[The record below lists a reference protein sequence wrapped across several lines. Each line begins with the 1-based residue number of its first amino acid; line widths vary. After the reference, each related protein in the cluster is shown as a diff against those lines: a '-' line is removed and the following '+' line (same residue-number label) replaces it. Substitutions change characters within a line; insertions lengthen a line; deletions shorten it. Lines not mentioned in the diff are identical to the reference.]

1 MTQQTKKEL
10 QNEIRKL
17 KKQIAQREET
27 DHSDKQFSPMLMQ
40 ETLAEYAM
48 YLLEIGGQRNIYQI
62 VAEKLRSVAGN
73 KSIVVVN
80 SIEEKQR
87 KLTTEGI
94 TGAARSI
101 SKIKD
106 FLEKSPKDIIYD
118 ADDERLNY
126 LKDGKLHDYGTD
138 LYNIFLGAVP
148 MVVCRAITSFMKLKT
163 IYTIG
168 LTRNNILF
176 GTIVI
181 FSLEK
186 KLLINKEMIETVVK
200 VSSLAIMRQRAK
212 AKMHLEKNK
221 AQIYLET
228 AKVLMLAL
236 DKRGNITLI
245 NQRGCDI
252 LGYKKKEMIG
262 KNWFDNFLPD
272 DIRKQVKWVFGKLL
286 KGEIKEVEYYENPIL
301 TKSGETRLIAWHNS
315 YIKNEKGI
323 IDTVL
328 SSGEDITE
336 RKRIENE
343 LKTLSSIVEQSTE
356 GMALAD
362 LNGDL
367 IFVNK
372 AWCKMHGYKNSKTL
386 IGKNLA
392 IFHNREQIKNDV
404 IPFNE
409 KVRKYGTYRG
419 EVGHITRHGKS
430 FPSLMTTT
438 LLKDEHGN
446 PFALAGI
453 AKDISEHKTAEDKLK
468 ENEEKLTQIVQGSL
482 TPTFIINDQHIIT
495 HWNKACEILTGV
507 SADKMIGTKKQWS
520 AFYTKRRPV
529 LADLIVDNVTEHTIA
544 KVYKDA
550 YAVSVFNNRAY
561 EIEYFFPNLG
571 KNGKWIFFTAVP
583 VKDSKGRIIGAIETL
598 QDITERRKAEE
609 SMQKSEEKFRLLAEN
624 SIDCI
629 WVLDTNLRFTYLS
642 PSLEKML
649 GFKPEQWI
657 GTKLSS
663 HFRKKEFLK
672 VGALAAKSLANYK
685 TFTSTIFETKML
697 NSNKEEVDIEISG
710 RILLDSRGKLIG
722 LQGTTKDITKRRSA
736 EKAMVES
743 EKHLQTLINAI
754 PDFVCFKDGNGRWLK
769 VNDAGARIFQLEEL
783 DYHGKSDSELAELN
797 SNLRNTFL
805 TCKKSDA
812 MTWNKGCQFF
822 GEEKISQ
829 PDGAVRAYNVTKVPV
844 FHPDGERKGIVI
856 IGHDITERRNMEKAK
871 EAAFQQIKAGEQQQK
886 ALNQQLKASEQQL
899 KASEL
904 SLLKTNKALSEK
916 SLILEE
922 KIKKANFL
930 YHISLLSG
938 QHPLIIDEY
947 LHNLVEII
955 PGVMRHPKNSFVR
968 ITVSDKEYIGKS
980 FTMTSWKI
988 SSKIKVNDSIVG
1000 FIEVTCNKNKTAPA
1014 KAGFTVEDKKL
1025 LPIIADYIGNVLT
1038 REYAKEEIQSH
1049 EEKYK
1054 LLFDNNPI
1062 SLQSLNRKGYLI
1074 QVNDT
1079 WLKITGYRRE
1089 DIIGTWFGDL
1099 LTDNYKTVFQ
1109 NTFSKFLEAGEISGV
1124 EFDIIKNDGM
1134 IIQVRFEGKCLYDKA
1149 GNLTRTLCA
1158 FLDISEEK
1166 KMKEEEHKI
1175 ARLESLSVLSAGIAH
1190 DFNNYLAGI
1199 LANLSI
1205 LKMEIPSGSN
1215 LNRSLAEMEKVT
1227 FGAKSLTE
1235 QLLDF
1240 SKGGKPQKEDLDL
1253 TELLKSSIRFTL
1265 SGSNINFVHDIAD
1278 NLWGISG
1285 DMGQLS
1291 RLFGNLLIN
1300 SQQAM
1305 PSGGKITIK
1314 ASNIKMRKKEI
1325 GNLKSGNYVLIT
1337 ISDTGLGIPE
1347 ENIPNIFDP
1356 FFTTKQSGSGLGLS
1370 SAYRIVKR
1378 HLGHIMIS
1386 SILGKSTTVN
1396 IYLPALGKKVKSS
1409 GASLEQLGFIG
1420 KGKILFMDDQKY
1432 LRDSTSKILDKFG
1445 FEVVAVKNEA
1455 EAIKEYE
1462 AAYNSNSPFTAI
1474 ILDLTIPGGE
1484 GGLRTMQ
1491 EILKID
1497 PAVKAIVSSGYS
1509 NQTVMSDPK
1518 KFGFSG
1524 AVAKPFMMN
1533 ELMKTLRKVIG
1544 GSSDK

>member
-27 DHSDKQFSPMLMQ
+27 DHSDKQSSPMLMQ

-48 YLLEIGGQRNIYQI
+48 YLLEIVGQKNIYQI
-62 VAEKLRSVAGN
+62 VAEKLRSVTGK

-80 SIEEKQR
+80 SIDEKQR

-101 SKIKD
+101 NKIKD

-138 LYNIFLGAVP
+138 LYNIFLGVVP
-148 MVVCRAITSFMKLKT
+148 MVACRAITSVMKLKT

-186 KLLINKEMIETVVK
+186 ELSINKEMIETVVK

-236 DKRGNITLI
+236 DKQGNITLI

-252 LGYKKKEMIG
+252 LGCRKKEMIG

-272 DIRKQVKWVFGKLL
+272 DIKKQVKRVFGKLL
-286 KGEIKEVEYYENPIL
+286 KGEVEEAEYYENHIL
-301 TKSGETRLIAWHNS
+301 TKSGEIRLIAWHNT
-315 YIKNEKGI
+315 YIRNEKGI
-323 IDTVL
+323 IDTIL

-343 LKTLSSIVEQSTE
+343 LKTLSSVVEQSTE

-367 IFVNK
+367 VFVNK

-392 IFHNREQIKNDV
+392 IFHNREQIKDDV

-583 VKDSKGRIIGAIETL
+583 VKDSNGRIVGAIETL

-629 WVLDTNLRFTYLS
+629 WILDTNLRFTYLS

-710 RILLDSRGKLIG
+710 RILLDNRGKLIG

-736 EKAMVES
+736 EKALAES
-743 EKHLQTLINAI
+743 EKHLQTLINTI

-769 VNDAGARIFQLEEL
+769 INDAGVKVFQLEGI
-783 DYHGKSDSELAELN
+783 DYKGKNDAELAEIN
-797 SNLRNTFL
+797 SNLRGAFL
-805 TCKKSDA
+805 TCKKSDT
-812 MTWNKGCQFF
+812 MTWNKGCQFS

-829 PDGAVRAYNVTKVPV
+829 PDGTVRAYNVTKVPV
-844 FHPDGERKGIVI
+844 FHPDGKRKGIVV

-871 EAAFQQIKAGEQQQK
+871 EAAFQQIKTGEQQQK
-886 ALNQQLKASEQQL
+886 ALNQQLKASE
-899 KASEL
+899 L
-904 SLLKTNKALSEK
+904 SLLKTNKTLSEK

-922 KIKKANFL
+922 QIKKANFL

-947 LHNLVEII
+947 LHNLVESI
-955 PGVMRHPKNSFVR
+955 PNAMRHPKNSFVR

-980 FTMTSWKI
+980 FTMTNRKI
-988 SSKIKVNDSIVG
+988 SSKIKVNERIVG
-1000 FIEVTCNKNKTAPA
+1000 FIEVTCNKNKTGPVEIRFSA
-1014 KAGFTVEDKKL
+1014 EDKKL
-1025 LPIIADYIGNVLT
+1025 LPIIADYIGNVIT
-1038 REYAKEEIQSH
+1038 REYAEEEIQSH
-1049 EEKYK
+1049 KERYK
-1054 LLFDNNPI
+1054 LLFDNNPV
-1062 SLQSLNRKGYLI
+1062 SLQSLNRKGYII

-1079 WLKITGYRRE
+1079 WLKKMGYRRE
-1089 DIIGTWFGDL
+1089 DIIGKWFGDL
-1099 LTDNYKTVFQ
+1099 LTDDYKETFQ
-1109 NTFSKFLEAGEISGV
+1109 NTLPKFLQAGAMSGV
-1124 EFDIIKNDGM
+1124 EFDLIKSDGG
-1134 IIQVRFEGKCLYDKA
+1134 IIQVRFEGKCLYDEA
-1149 GNLTRTLCA
+1149 GNLIRTLCA

-1175 ARLESLSVLSAGIAH
+1175 DRLESLSILSAGIAH

-1205 LKMEIPSGSN
+1205 LKMEIPSGSS
-1215 LNRSLAEMEKVT
+1215 LNRSLTEMEKVT

-1240 SKGGKPQKEDLDL
+1240 SKGGKPQKEELDL

-1285 DMGQLS
+1285 DMGQLN
-1291 RLFGNLLIN
+1291 RLFGNILIN

-1314 ASNIKMRKKEI
+1314 ASNIGLQNKEI
-1325 GNLKSGNYVLIT
+1325 GKLKSGNYVLIA
-1337 ISDTGLGIPE
+1337 IEDTGLGIPE

-1386 SILGKSTTVN
+1386 SIFGKSTTVN

-1409 GASLEQLGFIG
+1409 RASLEQLGFIG

-1432 LRDSTSKILDKFG
+1432 LRESTSKILDKFG

-1509 NQTVMSDPK
+1509 NQPVMSDPK

-1524 AVAKPFMMN
+1524 AVAKPFMMS
-1533 ELMKTLRKVIG
+1533 ELIEVLREVFG
-1544 GSSDK
+1544 EQGV